1 MWTHPTCMSVVF
13 VACTAISQ
21 MAGRTSLA
29 SRMQLKFFGEM
40 EMENWKTPSSSWW
53 VRCNLYEVLTS
64 TDPS

>member
-21 MAGRTSLA
+21 MAGRMSLA
-29 SRMQLKFFGEM
+29 SRMQLKFFAEM